1 METETG
7 WLSFGMPGL
16 GSWVIMAVWTIGIF
30 VLGWWFFM
38 PNPMAKD
45 RKDRNKKP

>member
-1 METETG
+1 
-7 WLSFGMPGL
+7 
-16 GSWVIMAVWTIGIF
+16 MAGWTIGLI

-45 RKDRNKKP
+45 SRKNKKKP

>member
-1 METETG
+1 METG
-7 WLSFGMPGL
+7 WVSFGMPPL
-16 GSWVIMAVWTIGIF
+16 GSLLMIAGWTIGII

>member
-1 METETG
+1 
-7 WLSFGMPGL
+7 
-16 GSWVIMAVWTIGIF
+16 MAVLTIGIF

>member
-1 METETG
+1 METEWVG
-7 WLSFGMPGL
+7 YGLAGL
-16 GSWVIMAVWTIGIF
+16 GSWLIIAAWTIGLI

-45 RKDRNKKP
+45 KKDKKKP

>member
-1 METETG
+1 MKTEWVGFGISLGG
-7 WLSFGMPGL
+7 WL
-16 GSWVIMAVWTIGIF
+16 IMAGMAIGVF
-30 VLGWWFFM
+30 VLGWWFYM

>member
-1 METETG
+1 
-7 WLSFGMPGL
+7 
-16 GSWVIMAVWTIGIF
+16 MALWTIGIF